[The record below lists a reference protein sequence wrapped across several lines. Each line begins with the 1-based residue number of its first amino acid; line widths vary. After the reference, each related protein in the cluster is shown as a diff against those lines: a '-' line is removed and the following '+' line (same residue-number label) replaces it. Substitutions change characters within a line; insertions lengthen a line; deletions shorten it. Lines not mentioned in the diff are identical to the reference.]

1 MDLSLADGIYP
12 ALVVALA
19 YVVLGL
25 TGFASSLIAVPLL
38 AWRWPLAEV
47 VPLALVMDMLA
58 SLLMGG
64 LNLREVRWDEF
75 RALAPGMLLGGLGG
89 LWLAGQV
96 TSARPLL
103 MLGAYIAGVGLRAL
117 RVRREED
124 QGAHTTALTPASRR
138 SAWVYRTGIGLVV
151 MLFATGGPLVLA
163 WLTRRGLGASA
174 MRASLPVIIM
184 LAALMALDGRLFS
197 AVLGQRLLVLLPIA
211 LAGVLVGHRLAHRFS
226 TERLRLVS
234 YSVLT
239 ASGLLPVLNAL
250 NRLF

>member
-1 MDLSLADGIYP
+1 M
-12 ALVVALA
+12 
-19 YVVLGL
+19 
-25 TGFASSLIAVPLL
+25 
-38 AWRWPLAEV
+38 
-47 VPLALVMDMLA
+47 
-58 SLLMGG
+58 
-64 LNLREVRWDEF
+64 
-75 RALAPGMLLGGLGG
+75 
-89 LWLAGQV
+89 
-96 TSARPLL
+96 
-103 MLGAYIAGVGLRAL
+103 
-117 RVRREED
+117 RREED

-138 SAWVYRTGIGLVV
+138 SAWVCGTGIGLVV

-163 WLTRRGLGASA
+163 WLTRRGLGARA

-184 LAALMALDGRLFS
+184 LAALMVLAMMALDGRLFS
-197 AVLGQRLLVLLPIA
+197 AALGQRLLVLLPIA

>member
-1 MDLSLADGIYP
+1 MYG
-12 ALVVALA
+12 
-19 YVVLGL
+19 
-25 TGFASSLIAVPLL
+25 
-38 AWRWPLAEV
+38 
-47 VPLALVMDMLA
+47 
-58 SLLMGG
+58 
-64 LNLREVRWDEF
+64 
-75 RALAPGMLLGGLGG
+75 
-89 LWLAGQV
+89 
-96 TSARPLL
+96 
-103 MLGAYIAGVGLRAL
+103 
-117 RVRREED
+117 
-124 QGAHTTALTPASRR
+124 
-138 SAWVYRTGIGLVV
+138 TGIGLVV

-163 WLTRRGLGASA
+163 WLTRRGLGARA

-184 LAALMALDGRLFS
+184 LAALMALAMMALDGRLFS